1 MTRTNVRLAR
11 LTGGFIAGVIVL
23 AGCSDG
29 GDDMAGME
37 GMDSSTSTE
46 SSAGTNSSG
55 ESAEFNNADVTFVQG
70 MIPHHRGALTM
81 AQMADGRA
89 EDPRVI
95 DLANRIE
102 AAQEPEIETM
112 TGWLEEWGEPLP
124 EETDGGMGGMDHG
137 SMDMGG
143 MDMSGMDMEG
153 MSEQN
158 MAALEAASGAE
169 FDRMWL
175 EMMIAHHRGA
185 VEMAQTE
192 IAEGGNPDAVALAEE
207 IADSQAAEIEEMET
221 LLAELGG

>member
-1 MTRTNVRLAR
+1 MTRTDVRLAR
-11 LTGGFIAGVIVL
+11 LTGGLIAGAIVL

-29 GDDMAGME
+29 SDDMAGME

-46 SSAGTNSSG
+46 SSAGAESSD

-70 MIPHHRGALTM
+70 MIPHHRGALAM

-89 EDPRVI
+89 EDPRVTE
-95 DLANRIE
+95 LANRIE

-124 EETDGGMGGMDHG
+124 EETDDSMGSMDHG

-143 MDMSGMDMEG
+143 MDMEG
-153 MSEQN
+153 MSAED
-158 MAALEAASGAE
+158 MAALEAASGPE

-175 EMMIAHHRGA
+175 EMMVIHHRGA

-192 IAEGGNPDAVALAEE
+192 IAEGSNADAVALAEE